1 MATYAIRKHGYTE
14 WVIETIP
21 KLCAQLHY
29 IFYVAGA
36 CLITDEYEIS
46 DGFLIVEGFKGM
58 VIANTNNDPINYI
71 TTVDKPFFD
80 RIYERERQ
88 KEKEAFEESLSECN
102 K

>member
-1 MATYAIRKHGYTE
+1 MATYAIRKHDSTE

-21 KLCAQLHY
+21 QLCVQDNY

-36 CLITDEYEIS
+36 WITDEYEIL
-46 DGFLIVEGFKGM
+46 DGFFIVEGIKGM
-58 VIANTNNDPINYI
+58 VIANGNNDTINYI

-88 KEKEAFEESLSECN
+88 KEKQAFEESLE
-102 K
+102 